1 MCFEN
6 RRASAI
12 AVTLWSLVG
21 GLIVVYLVLFAA
33 GAAGRLARPG
43 DEFTY
48 GESWLLDGARRVA
61 RGEGLYAPADQIP
74 LMHIAYTPLFYFVV
88 GGLQRLVGDS
98 GYTVGRVV
106 SLVATC
112 IGAGALAWSLRC
124 LTARWSFGLLAAGFF
139 LTQNL
144 TALLWAPLHR
154 ADPLALGLTLVGLAL
169 ATAGRASSAGIVL
182 LLALLTKQ
190 TFVVAPIAVAIALW
204 PCKAKLVR
212 FGVIVLGGGVVA
224 LTTAQWLT
232 GGWFLWHTVTA
243 NSNEPDLL
251 TFAALMGSFLQ
262 YNGLP
267 VIAALIAFTLP
278 MNSGERLWRAYFVG
292 CLATL
297 PTLAKLGASSN
308 YWLEVSAATA
318 AILALASYR
327 LAAWFT
333 ALSVADRRRRL
344 WRRAAAGRHPLRGHD
359 RPRARR
365 AADRQFGPGRRGRQ
379 TDRVRV
385 PDLPTAQRRGSLART
400 ADPRC
405 RRHAPLRPGRTD
417 APAGRP
423 GRRPALDASITP
435 GPPAR
440 VRPGRRDER
449 VLAVPATTVVHG
461 GPAARL
467 RLCCVRAFALGSGE
481 FEPLHCNVVSG
492 MGLLRGIVAGVGL
505 GVVVLASAGCVSAAA
520 RTPTAFDE

>member
-1 MCFEN
+1 VICCEN

-12 AVTLWSLVG
+12 AVTLWALVG

-98 GYTVGRVV
+98 GYTVGRAV

-169 ATAGRASSAGIVL
+169 ATAGRASLAGIVL

-308 YWLEVSAATA
+308 YWLELSAATA

-327 LAAWFT
+327 LATWPT
-333 ALSVADRRRRL
+333 ARLVAPTVLAGSLFIAIPGYQAGAVEDAANIADLVQSGSAHYLSLVGDGEYNAAPLRVDPRFVDMVAHEPGELLTDNSGL
-344 WRRAAAGRHPLRGHD
+344 AVAAGKRIEFEFQIFQLLNAEGHWAEQPILDAVATRRFALVALMHPLDGPVDGPRWTPALRVALQRAYVPAGEMSGFWLY
-359 RPRARR
+359 RPRA
-365 AADRQFGPGRRGRQ
+365 
-379 TDRVRV
+379 
-385 PDLPTAQRRGSLART
+385 
-400 ADPRC
+400 
-405 RRHAPLRPGRTD
+405 
-417 APAGRP
+417 
-423 GRRPALDASITP
+423 
-435 GPPAR
+435 
-440 VRPGRRDER
+440 
-449 VLAVPATTVVHG
+449 
-461 GPAARL
+461 
-467 RLCCVRAFALGSGE
+467 
-481 FEPLHCNVVSG
+481 
-492 MGLLRGIVAGVGL
+492 
-505 GVVVLASAGCVSAAA
+505 
-520 RTPTAFDE
+520 